1 MTKRQATHLAKLY
14 FKALSKRILDNG
26 SQHFTLSLHGF
37 CPAEVEIYMEL
48 NDLAHWTHD
57 NTEGITNEEAL
68 REINH
73 GLEN

>member
-14 FKALSKRILDNG
+14 FNG